1 MKQEDI
7 MKNITRTYIITLLIF
22 LVPFLL
28 LSISFAV
35 LSYFIQ
41 LNTFYTNHLI
51 QILSYVFLIL
61 SAIYLANHISSRRF
75 IYCGLFAVV
84 YFLCSL
90 FIHLGDIHW
99 LHLISKPLIF
109 IIIALFKQYRE

>member
-35 LSYFIQ
+35 LSYF
-41 LNTFYTNHLI
+41 YTNHLI
-51 QILSYVFLIL
+51 LILSYVFLIL